1 MILKFRILV
10 LSAFLVGLCS
20 CGILFIRKTEPRAKF
35 CFFDPNI
42 NSIIFRAKNNGIKK
56 IEIDLIT
63 NTDAHISTYHEEVYN
78 IPVDVVDLSKLDTVI
93 LKKNYVLIKIWDQ
106 SPVLEDYDIIIEPS
120 AWSQT
125 KKIYSRYN
133 TR

>member
-20 CGILFIRKTEPRAKF
+20 CGILFFRRNEPRAKF
-35 CFFDPNI
+35 CFFDPKI
-42 NSIIFRAKNNGIKK
+42 NSIICRAKNNGIKK

-63 NTDAHISTYHEEVYN
+63 NTNAPISTYHEEVYN

-93 LKKNYVLIKIWDQ
+93 LKKNYVLIKIWQ
-106 SPVLEDYDIIIEPS
+106 TSPVLEDLDITIEPGD
-120 AWSQT
+120 WSQS
-125 KKIYSRYN
+125 KIIYSRYN

>member
-20 CGILFIRKTEPRAKF
+20 CGILFFRNNEPRAKF
-35 CFFDPNI
+35 CFFDPKI
-42 NSIIFRAKNNGIKK
+42 NSIIWRGKNNGIKV

-63 NTDAHISTYHEEVYN
+63 NTNTHISTYHKEVYN
-78 IPVDVVDLSKLDTVI
+78 TLVDVVDLSKLDTVI
-93 LKKNYVLIKIWDQ
+93 LKKNYVLVKIWET
-106 SPVLEDYDIIIEPS
+106 SPVIEDYDIIIEPGD
-120 AWSQT
+120 WSQS
-125 KKIYSRYN
+125 KIIYSRYN